1 MSPQYEHQLVSYALI
16 SPKAKR
22 ERYFAFQMQKMLVV
36 PELLLISRVFIMKFI
51 SVIFNERAGIISLTL
66 RDAEVAKSRGTCT
79 PTPDEADMDD
89 GKAEVYLSCY
99 FSSALRLPGLVF
111 FLPQSH
117 HGSSAL
123 ARQSLS
129 LFARPNKTAMLR
141 RLWSSSLKNWTP
153 LSTSKS
159 LSNEYVSRK
168 LLVPYSG

>member
-1 MSPQYEHQLVSYALI
+1 M
-16 SPKAKR
+16 
-22 ERYFAFQMQKMLVV
+22 
-36 PELLLISRVFIMKFI
+36 
-51 SVIFNERAGIISLTL
+51 TL

-99 FSSALRLPGLVF
+99 FSSALRLPGLGF

-129 LFARPNKTAMLR
+129 LFAHPNKTAMLR

-168 LLVPYSG
+168 LLVPYSGQRCIEQQEPALFHPINRTSDYDTLTTTVSLQENLPSTETPFCCTLLKRCSKETLQKSQK